1 MPMRVSIDHF
11 ACPPQQPLTT
21 AHQNFNTNIMASYS
35 PKRSFEVFVE
45 DSSIKS
51 EPQSPSKRPRGDPD
65 HELWDMITS
74 LPSDQTQ
81 SLLWQACTQSSS
93 IADLVRSAHA
103 ERLADEAARPPV
115 NFDRYSQEC
124 WYTLNKKFKKL
135 SGSHQFGMMG
145 DICETLSDNRE
156 AVMDLAGQD
165 TRWETRRN
173 ALEVGGIVKS

>member
-1 MPMRVSIDHF
+1 MVSH
-11 ACPPQQPLTT
+11 
-21 AHQNFNTNIMASYS
+21 S
-35 PKRSFEVFVE
+35 PKRSFGVFEE
-45 DSSIKS
+45 DSSVETES
-51 EPQSPSKRPRGDPD
+51 QLSSKRPRADPD
-65 HELWDMITS
+65 HELWDMITN

-103 ERLADEAARPPV
+103 ERLAEEASRPPV

-135 SGSHQFGMMG
+135 SGSHQFEMMG

-156 AVMDLAGQD
+156 AVMDLAGPE
-165 TRWETRRN
+165 TRWETRKN
-173 ALEVGGIVKS
+173 ALEVGSIAEF